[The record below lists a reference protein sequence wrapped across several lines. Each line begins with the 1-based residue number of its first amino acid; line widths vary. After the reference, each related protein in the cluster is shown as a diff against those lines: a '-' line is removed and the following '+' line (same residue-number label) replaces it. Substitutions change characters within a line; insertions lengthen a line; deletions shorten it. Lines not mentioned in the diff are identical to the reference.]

1 MKNKP
6 FVTIPQN
13 TVCVPLSDVLFTHAQ
28 LSSLRTSNIDMEQQI
43 RQRDYRVAELEAQ
56 VTELSKEL
64 SDTEEELSRENDSKL
79 YWYKKFMDLS
89 DKAER
94 EKEATDAAAEAT

>member
-1 MKNKP
+1 MKKSKP

-43 RQRDYRVAELEAQ
+43 RKKDYRITELETQ
-56 VTELSKEL
+56 VSELSKKL
-64 SDTEEELSRENDSKL
+64 ADTEEELSRENDGKML
-79 YWYKKFMDLS
+79 WYHKYMDLCA
-89 DKAER
+89 KIER
-94 EKEATDAAAEAT
+94 EKEDSNAQA